1 MKTLKLIA
9 LVLFLCNCK
18 AKDPYKQ
25 FKREIKNKPSKEHTL
40 KNNRIA

>member
-1 MKTLKLIA
+1 MKIVKLIA

-25 FKREIKNKPSKEHTL
+25 FKREIKNKPSKEQVNKHL
-40 KNNRIA
+40 A